1 MATDRGSGAECG
13 LLACCARG
21 HGRRGLVG
29 LWRRGAWW
37 GGGGGGGRHHELE
50 GKIVEGVGSLEGD
63 RGGFLCA
70 GVWE

>member
-1 MATDRGSGAECG
+1 MATDQGSGAECG

-21 HGRRGLVG
+21 RGRRGVG
-29 LWRRGAWW
+29 R
-37 GGGGGGGRHHELE
+37 
-50 GKIVEGVGSLEGD
+50 VEGVGSLEGD